1 MVIMGFKFKKDKFRK
16 ARGTY
21 SRLLKIFCRFCSKE
35 ICIYQKDGSGKLR
48 RLYFDR
54 IFSPKK
60 LANLELKPL
69 SQISV
74 LKCPHCKEDLGTP
87 YVYQKENRK
96 AFKLYQD
103 AIIKKTR
110 KLKEK

>member
-1 MVIMGFKFKKDKFRK
+1 MVFMNFKFKEDKYQRT
-16 ARGTY
+16 RGKY
-21 SRLLKIFCRFCSKE
+21 SRLLKISCRLCGKE
-35 ICIYQKDGSGKLR
+35 VCIYQKDGSGNLR

-60 LANLELKPL
+60 LTDLEFKHLLK
-69 SQISV
+69 IKA
-74 LKCPHCKEDLGTP
+74 LKCPHCKEELGTP

-103 AIIKKTR
+103 TIIKKTR
-110 KLKEK
+110 KLTEK